1 MPGQDSWIYRGGIP
15 TLDAWPCGLRR
26 RIDPSPVE
34 ERLEADLDALRDESH
49 DHRVSRFGSLLDGT
63 QESHASAWSIS
74 SSGPKSRALCSA
86 LCEIRPPWRPC
97 GRDIRHTLNQP
108 GKLPFSSP
116 PRRATVSRSPTWPAC
131 PLTESYLIRSEKT
144 RDKDLKERRDLDH
157 QAHFFP
163 APPGSSS
170 IHELTGSLPTYP
182 AARSEVSRFLRMPLA
197 STTCAKNEGPFRTS
211 SRLPAARG
219 GRAGS
224 RRRTPASCPGAGGPV
239 GGRRQLRR
247 PRSRR
252 RRGLRRRCR
261 AGLDR
266 GSRRVASGG

>member
-1 MPGQDSWIYRGGIP
+1 MPGQDSWIYRGDIP

-34 ERLEADLDALRDESH
+34 ERLEADLNALRDESH
-49 DHRVSRFGSLLDGT
+49 DHRVSRFGSLLDGA

-116 PRRATVSRSPTWPAC
+116 PRRATVSRSLTWPAC
-131 PLTESYLIRSEKT
+131 PPTESYLIRSEKT

-157 QAHFFP
+157 QAHFF
-163 APPGSSS
+163 
-170 IHELTGSLPTYP
+170 
-182 AARSEVSRFLRMPLA
+182 
-197 STTCAKNEGPFRTS
+197 
-211 SRLPAARG
+211 
-219 GRAGS
+219 
-224 RRRTPASCPGAGGPV
+224 SCPARILVDP
-239 GGRRQLRR
+239 
-247 PRSRR
+247 
-252 RRGLRRRCR
+252 
-261 AGLDR
+261 
-266 GSRRVASGG
+266 

>member
-1 MPGQDSWIYRGGIP
+1 MTPSSSSSRRAATATRRPRAICNGFVSPGSRSRPQEKRNPQGSPWGETESRFFGMPGQDSGIYRGGIP

-26 RIDPSPVE
+26 RIGPPPVE
-34 ERLEADLDALRDESH
+34 GRLEADQDALRDESH

-63 QESHASAWSIS
+63 QESRASAWNIS

-131 PLTESYLIRSEKT
+131 PPTESYLIRSGKT

-157 QAHFFP
+157 PAYFF
-163 APPGSSS
+163 
-170 IHELTGSLPTYP
+170 
-182 AARSEVSRFLRMPLA
+182 RW
-197 STTCAKNEGPFRTS
+197 K
-211 SRLPAARG
+211 
-219 GRAGS
+219 
-224 RRRTPASCPGAGGPV
+224 
-239 GGRRQLRR
+239 
-247 PRSRR
+247 
-252 RRGLRRRCR
+252 
-261 AGLDR
+261 
-266 GSRRVASGG
+266 